1 MDASLPQLTNRPTA
15 DHVLPDILVAGNQ
28 LHLFVESAPMIAR
41 LAADIRLATRRVWI
55 ETYIFASDATGRL
68 IAGAL
73 IDRARAGLD
82 VRLLYDAF
90 GSQGT
95 SQELLDEMTAAGVQL
110 HAFHSFWYALRNIS
124 FLEILN
130 RRDHRKLYVLDDA
143 AAYFGGMNIVDTLTP
158 PPVAG
163 PSKTDNA
170 GGWRDVHV
178 RLTGPGVVDVAE
190 SFERS
195 WLRAHHEPIDRRPR
209 DYRRVR
215 LPRGTQDFICFY
227 DSGPGLHFSRAERV
241 FTRLIGLARQRVVL
255 SMAYFLPT
263 RRVLRTIL
271 RARQRRAR
279 ITILVPGVSDVP
291 LVQRATRYLYR
302 LLLSRDIAIFERQ
315 HSMLHSKAMVVDD
328 RWTVI
333 GSCNLDPRSLEINL
347 EFVAVIRSAAMAQAV
362 TNICEHE
369 LSQSRPVTMAECVR
383 YSLWQRLL
391 DRLAYMLRWWL

>member
-1 MDASLPQLTNRPTA
+1 
-15 DHVLPDILVAGNQ
+15 
-28 LHLFVESAPMIAR
+28 MIAQ
-41 LAADIRLATRRVWI
+41 LAADIRRASRRVWI
-55 ETYIFASDATGRL
+55 ESYIFASDATGRC
-68 IAGAL
+68 IADAL
-73 IDRARAGLD
+73 IERAQAGLD

-90 GSQGT
+90 GSQST
-95 SQELLDEMTAAGVQL
+95 SQELLDAMAAAGVKL
-110 HAFHSFWYALRNIS
+110 HAFHSFWYALRNVS
-124 FLEILN
+124 FLDILN
-130 RRDHRKLYVLDDA
+130 RRNHRKLCVIDDL
-143 AAYFGGMNIVDTLTP
+143 AAYFGGMNIVDTQNLP
-158 PPVAG
+158 PQATAVRPHL
-163 PSKTDNA
+163 DDA

-178 RLTGPGVVDVAE
+178 RLTGPAVGDVAE

-209 DYRRVR
+209 AYRRVR
-215 LPRGTQDFICFY
+215 LPRGTQDFIRFY

-241 FTRLIGLARQRVVL
+241 FTRLIGLARQSVVL
-255 SMAYFLPT
+255 SIAYFLPT

-315 HSMLHSKAMVVDD
+315 RSMLHSKVMVIDD

-347 EFVAVIRSAAMAQAV
+347 EFLAVIRSAEVSQAV
-362 TNICEHE
+362 TRICDHE
-369 LSQSRPVTMAECVR
+369 LSHSRPVTMAECAR

-391 DRLAYMLRWWL
+391 DRLAYALRWWL